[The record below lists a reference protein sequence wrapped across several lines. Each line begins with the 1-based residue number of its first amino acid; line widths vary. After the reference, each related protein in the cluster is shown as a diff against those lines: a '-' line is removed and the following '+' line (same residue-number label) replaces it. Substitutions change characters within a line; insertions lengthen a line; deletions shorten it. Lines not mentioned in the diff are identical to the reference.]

1 MYAMGGCYPG
11 KMSKQCL
18 NGQRVDSIRYHFRW
32 NMEEI
37 DDILEP
43 GTVRITSIR
52 QPLDMFRSTYNYYY
66 YEHKNVKN
74 IETKCD
80 SKCARVP
87 FAQIAG
93 KNDMRV
99 DDFIAI
105 LPDKFDPKLPYNY
118 RVKNWQAFELGMD
131 HLNENV
137 TYIEES
143 LKVLERQFDLVILIE
158 YYQESLVLLAEL
170 LCVPYKVIWQK
181 QLNPR
186 KYEKPTLRA
195 DLEEKFNNHFKT
207 DIIIYNYFEKILQ
220 KKIDDF
226 GRDRMEQE
234 ILKMTKVFEN
244 CNKFK
249 HSCDMKSKPIKERI

>member
-11 KMSKQCL
+11 KMSKKCL

-32 NMEEI
+32 NMEKMDE
-37 DDILEP
+37 ILEP
-43 GTVRITSIR
+43 DTVKITSIR

-74 IETKCD
+74 IEKICN

-93 KNDMRV
+93 RNDMKV

-105 LPDKFDPKLPYNY
+105 LSDKFDPKLPFNY

-131 HLNENV
+131 HLNEDPI
-137 TYIEES
+137 YIEES
-143 LKVLERQFDLVILIE
+143 LKILERQFDLVILVE

-186 KYEKPTLRA
+186 KYKKPTLPD

-207 DIIIYNYFEKILQ
+207 DIIIYNHFEKVLQ
-220 KKIDDF
+220 QKIDDF
-226 GRDRMEQE
+226 GREKMEEE
-234 ILKMTKVFEN
+234 ILKMTKVFEH

-249 HSCDMKSKPIKERI
+249 HSCDMKSKSVKEGT